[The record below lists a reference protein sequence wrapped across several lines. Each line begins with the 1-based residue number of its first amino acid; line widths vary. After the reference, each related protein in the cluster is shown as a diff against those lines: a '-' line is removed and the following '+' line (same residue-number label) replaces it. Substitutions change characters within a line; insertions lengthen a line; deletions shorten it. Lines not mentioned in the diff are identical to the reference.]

1 MNNDVFSQY
10 YFLLYI
16 QVQHLAWLIFVL
28 PLNGFLNFAQNI
40 VAFSMISAV
49 TPVSYSVANATKRI
63 VIISTSLLFLRNPVT
78 AFNVCGMLMAISGV
92 ALYNKVRTITDL
104 VPFPDTSYCHLSP
117 KPCLSHSQAI
127 HSQPHSQTMS
137 VPFPG
142 LPLPTSFSNH
152 ACPISRLPT
161 PNLIPRP

>member
-92 ALYNKVRTITDL
+92 ALYNKVRTITYL
-104 VPFPDTSYCHLSP
+104 VPFPGYS
-117 KPCLSHSQAI
+117 
-127 HSQPHSQTMS
+127 
-137 VPFPG
+137 
-142 LPLPTSFSNH
+142 LPTSFSNH
-152 ACPISRLPT
+152 VCPIPRIATPNLILKPCCPIPRLPT
-161 PNLIPRP
+161 PNLNPRP